1 MATVFVK
8 KVRIYQLNLF
18 KSIVEY
24 CEHFSFSLSLLL
36 VSGLVQNFPEIYG
49 VVLESGH
56 YDSKTSDAESTNW
69 KFILRSNMGPYEL
82 WMQIDLKKI

>member
-1 MATVFVK
+1 MV
-8 KVRIYQLNLF
+8 LF
-18 KSIVEY
+18 
-24 CEHFSFSLSLLL
+24 
-36 VSGLVQNFPEIYG
+36 
-49 VVLESGH
+49 LESGH